1 MAIIKHKDKRTGVTY
16 VYESESYWDKEKK
29 QPRSKRTLIGKL
41 DDETGEII
49 QTGKSGRKKS
59 DKQETVPSEVQPI
72 STQVELIKKKDE
84 IIKEL
89 KVENAALRKERD
101 EILKTLQ
108 TVCQKL
114 SD

>member
-29 QPRSKRTLIGKL
+29 QPRSKRTLIGKVNE
-41 DDETGEII
+41 ETGEII
-49 QTGKSGRKKS
+49 PTGKVGRKKAGAEEAS
-59 DKQETVPSEVQPI
+59 PSEVNSI
-72 STQVELIKKKDE
+72 SEQMELLEKKDE
-84 IIKEL
+84 MIKEL
-89 KVENAALRKERD
+89 KAENAALRKEKA

-108 TVCQKL
+108 LLCQKI

>member
-29 QPRSKRTLIGKL
+29 QPRSKRTLIGKVNE
-41 DDETGEII
+41 ETGEII
-49 QTGKSGRKKS
+49 PTGKVGRKKTGS
-59 DKQETVPSEVQPI
+59 EEASPSEVNPI
-72 STQVELIKKKDE
+72 SEQMELLEKKAE
-84 IIKEL
+84 MIKEL
-89 KVENAALRKERD
+89 KAENAALRKEKA

-108 TVCQKL
+108 LLCQKI

>member
-41 DDETGEII
+41 NEETGEII
-49 QTGKSGRKKS
+49 STGKSGRKKS
-59 DKQETVPSEVQPI
+59 ESKDAPPSEVNPI
-72 STQVELIKKKDE
+72 SEQIELLEKKDE

-89 KVENAALRKERD
+89 KAENAALRKEKA

-108 TVCQKL
+108 VLCQKI

>member
-29 QPRSKRTLIGKL
+29 QPRSKRTLIGKVNE
-41 DDETGEII
+41 ETGEII
-49 QTGKSGRKKS
+49 PTGKVGRKKTGS
-59 DKQETVPSEVQPI
+59 EEASPSAVNPI
-72 STQVELIKKKDE
+72 SGQMELLEKKDE

-89 KVENAALRKERD
+89 KAENAALRKEKA

-108 TVCQKL
+108 LLCQKI